1 MTGDLVWARQFAL
14 EGENSKIKLPLWP
27 AVRRAPRTTVQT
39 QPRPRGCGVRQPSAG
54 LGGHIPVVA
63 LRPCL
68 PQKGRELF
76 PEPGKVNAGAGAPS
90 GPTSSPALPLQL
102 QPLRSRASSSFPPHS
117 QCGSGQQALDIQM
130 GHCEGQPGWSLGLKI
145 QKEEVLWRFQREAA
159 SSCASSWPEHG
170 SCGAS
175 GQEMNR
181 GGQKR
186 GQRGLQVG
194 VRGTN
199 VLR

>member
-1 MTGDLVWARQFAL
+1 M
-14 EGENSKIKLPLWP
+14 
-27 AVRRAPRTTVQT
+27 RRAPRTTVQT

-76 PEPGKVNAGAGAPS
+76 PEPGKVNAGAPS

-130 GHCEGQPGWSLGLKI
+130 GHCEGQPGWSLGLEI
-145 QKEEVLWRFQREAA
+145 QKEEVLWRFQREARLPWGLWPGDEQRRTEARAARAPGGGPRHECLAMMAA
-159 SSCASSWPEHG
+159 ST
-170 SCGAS
+170 S
-175 GQEMNR
+175 GFWRE
-181 GGQKR
+181 
-186 GQRGLQVG
+186 
-194 VRGTN
+194 
-199 VLR
+199 VLKTPS